1 MASKKM
7 TPMAAQKVVKK
18 AVATKKAAAT
28 KKTPTTGTGQSGYGG
43 KVTPAVLAQIKKDG
57 MDKALLKAATYRS
70 SNAYL
75 EGVFRMYGKQ
85 KFKAVQN
92 SPAAQKILGTPGKG
106 GKNPD
111 GMPEAFIKGTVKAV
125 KNIPNIPGA
134 GVKAIKKKITGK

>member
-7 TPMAAQKVVKK
+7 TPMAAQKAVKK
-18 AVATKKAAAT
+18 AVAAKKAPA
-28 KKTPTTGTGQSGYGG
+28 KTTANGG
-43 KVTPAVLAQIKKDG
+43 KVSSATLAQLKKDG
-57 MDKALLKAATYRS
+57 MEKAIFKVATYKASPEYATAAT
-70 SNAYL
+70 
-75 EGVFRMYGKQ
+75 RMYGAKRIA
-85 KFKAVQN
+85 AVHKTA
-92 SPAAQKILGTPGKG
+92 AAQKITGRAGKG